1 MAKNRKITT
10 GANDRPRDAPI
21 GQTAEGLPDDS
32 SRPVQ
37 TDEDQIERIRKA
49 LARSRKRRAKIGLP
63 RIEFSVREATP
74 SGT

>member
-1 MAKNRKITT
+1 MEATMAKNRKITT

-49 LARSRKRRAKIGLP
+49 LAREPQKKGKNRPA
-63 RIEFSVREATP
+63 AN
-74 SGT
+74 